1 MAEKTAPK
9 LKNSIYGT
17 LKDRLNKEI
26 GVKNKDEK
34 IAELLKAFLKNKLIE
49 IGTEISVT
57 DLSKNLNISRNTA
70 ESVYPSASKRGNNLS
85 ISEFSKE
92 KNVLLKTSIVSC
104 EMVSKKDLETQSKD
118 SRDQKFIN
126 KIWPA
131 LDLDSETTKLLE
143 IRRIREFK
151 GKDDKDFRKGISE
164 VSYINPEICPD
175 MLADYQNPEFENI
188 GFHEYYSQKNLVL
201 VRSEFTVK
209 ARNLSSFHIAP
220 WLIGKK
226 ITKKKEI
233 ETLIENNSKLTK
245 KAFLRINCVSF
256 CQFGPVEV
264 SLSYFDTDVIS
275 LESTHLQPLFIP

>member
-70 ESVYPSASKRGNNLS
+70 SGAMKILEGEHIVKAENAKPYVIIRTESVYPSASKRGNNLS

-118 SRDQKFIN
+118 SR
-126 KIWPA
+126 
-131 LDLDSETTKLLE
+131 ECKLW
-143 IRRIREFK
+143 K
-151 GKDDKDFRKGISE
+151 
-164 VSYINPEICPD
+164 
-175 MLADYQNPEFENI
+175 
-188 GFHEYYSQKNLVL
+188 YSK
-201 VRSEFTVK
+201 R
-209 ARNLSSFHIAP
+209 
-220 WLIGKK
+220 GC
-226 ITKKKEI
+226 
-233 ETLIENNSKLTK
+233 NSKC
-245 KAFLRINCVSF
+245 I
-256 CQFGPVEV
+256 
-264 SLSYFDTDVIS
+264 
-275 LESTHLQPLFIP
+275 